1 MYRVMVS
8 SVVLVGLLLGTGCEK
23 QGQRLNAPPQG
34 ATDNPAALQEQLT
47 YMNDN
52 ALLSDMSFGDVHFV
66 PHTAELNG
74 LGVRRLNRYAALLQQ
89 YGGTLRYDTD
99 LDEDDELLVA
109 RMLHAAEY
117 LQLAGLDSSRF
128 EVELA
133 DPGGRGMRSEEAIEV
148 RKASEGPQSGGFS
161 GESLIG
167 R

>member
-8 SVVLVGLLLGTGCEK
+8 SVVLVWMLPGTGCQE
-23 QGQRLNAPPQG
+23 QSQRLNAPPQG

-52 ALLSDMSFGDVHFV
+52 ALLSDMSFGDAHFV

-89 YGGTLRYDTD
+89 YGGMLRYDTPMS
-99 LDEDDELLVA
+99 DEDELVVA
-109 RMLHAAEY
+109 RMAHAVEY

-128 EVELA
+128 EIELA
-133 DPGGRGMRSEEAIEV
+133 DPGGLGMRSEEAIQA
-148 RKASEGPQSGGFS
+148 RKAAESPGASGSS
-161 GESLIG
+161 GSSLFG